1 MRKNVIHNIRIY
13 TQRSYANW
21 NKSNG
26 ANAAGSLEFAPGAA
40 PPLDVAFTGNPS
52 SDVQIEGRLTS
63 PVHTMKVSDQTKRQM
78 GINRVPI
85 TSSVSAPMF
94 CLLHHGPSPSCACL
108 KEMTQKG
115 M

>member
-1 MRKNVIHNIRIY
+1 MFHNIRIY

-26 ANAAGSLEFAPGAA
+26 ANAAGSLEFVPGAA
-40 PPLDVAFTGNPS
+40 PPLVVAFTGNPS